1 MEQMNSFCQTF
12 QNGDFEFLSQIY
24 GSKILLY
31 CIKLQSYILQLQR
44 WMDTCVQIEKKVNTI
59 SKIILSFFFFRTND
73 CMIMRKMH
81 LMLNIDCFKVSKIN
95 DFTFVLDL
103 SFVKNLSLHQKRVES
118 LNRLNNE
125 CYFNMML
132 LF

>member
-1 MEQMNSFCQTF
+1 MNGYMCT
-12 QNGDFEFLSQIY
+12 
-24 GSKILLY
+24 K
-31 CIKLQSYILQLQR
+31 
-44 WMDTCVQIEKKVNTI
+44 EKKVKTV
-59 SKIILSFFFFRTND
+59 SKIILFSLELITA
-73 CMIMRKMH
+73 IMRKMH

-95 DFTFVLDL
+95 DFTFVLNL
-103 SFVKNLSLHQKRVES
+103 SFVKNLSLHQKRVGS

>member
-1 MEQMNSFCQTF
+1 
-12 QNGDFEFLSQIY
+12 
-24 GSKILLY
+24 
-31 CIKLQSYILQLQR
+31 
-44 WMDTCVQIEKKVNTI
+44 MDTCVQKEKKVNTI
-59 SKIILSFFFFRTND
+59 SKIILSFFSLELMTLHD
-73 CMIMRKMH
+73 HEELPKMH